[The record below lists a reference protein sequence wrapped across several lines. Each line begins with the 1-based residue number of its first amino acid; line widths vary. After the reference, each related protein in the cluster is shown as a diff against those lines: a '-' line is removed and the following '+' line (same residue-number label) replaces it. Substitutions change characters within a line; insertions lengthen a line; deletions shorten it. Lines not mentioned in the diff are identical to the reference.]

1 MRDIKLTKKEIISLI
16 LLIVVVG
23 YGAWNWINRSY
34 SETKRDLDLLD
45 TVVTISATSKSKDIG
60 TQIDSVFAYIRTFE
74 DIFDDYNPQSW
85 VYKVN
90 NSQGKRYPMNP
101 DAYELLCVADSLY
114 QLTDGAF
121 DITIKPLYDL
131 WGFSKINEYG
141 ADTLNLAPPDS
152 MLIKETLKNIGF
164 NRIRYNKQYIKIPQG
179 MQITFGALAKG
190 YALEKAR
197 EYMEN
202 HKFISGIIDCTSGMT
217 FFGHKHYQIV
227 SIKHPRA
234 NAGMQTIG
242 NFKIKNGS
250 LSTSGDY
257 QLYFEHNGKRYHHI
271 LNPFTGYPVEN
282 IYSVTVIYPSATLAD
297 GLSTAMF
304 LLPPNQAIEA
314 LKHYPG
320 SNAVI
325 FYQENSQIV
334 SLKTLGMKELDWHDE
349 Q

>member
-282 IYSVTVIYPSATLAD
+282 IYSVTVIYPSATLSD

>member
-1 MRDIKLTKKEIISLI
+1 MTKKEIISLI

-45 TVVTISATSKSKDIG
+45 TVVIISATSKSKDIG
-60 TQIDSVFAYIRTFE
+60 TQIDSVFAYIRTLK
-74 DIFDDYNPQSW
+74 IFLMIITLKAGYIKSII
-85 VYKVN
+85 
-90 NSQGKRYPMNP
+90 SGKRYPMNP

-217 FFGHKHYQIV
+217 FLVI
-227 SIKHPRA
+227 
-234 NAGMQTIG
+234 
-242 NFKIKNGS
+242 
-250 LSTSGDY
+250 
-257 QLYFEHNGKRYHHI
+257 
-271 LNPFTGYPVEN
+271 N
-282 IYSVTVIYPSATLAD
+282 IIR
-297 GLSTAMF
+297 
-304 LLPPNQAIEA
+304 
-314 LKHYPG
+314 
-320 SNAVI
+320 
-325 FYQENSQIV
+325 
-334 SLKTLGMKELDWHDE
+334 
-349 Q
+349 